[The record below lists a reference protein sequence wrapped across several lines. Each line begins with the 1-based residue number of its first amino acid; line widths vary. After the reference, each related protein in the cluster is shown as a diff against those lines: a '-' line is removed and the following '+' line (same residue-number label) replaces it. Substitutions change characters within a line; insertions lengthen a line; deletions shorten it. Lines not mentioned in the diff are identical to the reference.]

1 MLINLNDPDSVLRWW
16 RVWPERH
23 HPLLEF
29 WLKTRPEFAPSI
41 REVQRR
47 LSSDPDLVALMLAV
61 VNDQK
66 RPRQVEPE
74 FEAEMLN

>member
-1 MLINLNDPDSVLRWW
+1 MLINLHDPDSVLRWW

-29 WLKTRPEFAPSI
+29 WLNTRPETAPSI

-47 LSSDPDLVALMLAV
+47 ISSEPELVALMLDAV
-61 VNDQK
+61 KSQRKV
-66 RPRQVEPE
+66 PLPE
-74 FEAEMLN
+74 QEAELVD

>member
-1 MLINLNDPDSVLRWW
+1 MLINLHDPESVLRWW

-29 WLKTRPEFAPSI
+29 WLKTRPEAAPSI

-47 LSSDPDLVALMLAV
+47 ISMDSDLAALMLAV
-61 VNDQK
+61 VKSQRNFQ
-66 RPRQVEPE
+66 QL
-74 FEAEMLN
+74 EAELID